1 MEKLWKARL
10 RNENGATEKKKPTL
24 MLTSLL
30 DMFTI
35 ILIFLIVS
43 FEAED
48 QEFKLDPGLKLPES
62 TARSRI
68 KPAANVAITMKGIK
82 VQEEQVIA
90 LSNGIPSADDFD
102 EEKGYF
108 PKLVEILERVLSAR
122 QNSVSLDGDE
132 MIVMLQADRG
142 LTYRTL
148 YMVMRSAGEAGL
160 RQISVDGDE
169 EMSGLMRI
177 ILCLLIGLAGGP
189 AFAEAPGSTSTS
201 QTTQRGKKGKK
212 GKTKTEKPAKKD
224 EAAGTMETGGSLRRS
239 NRMEFDGR
247 LVKGEKA
254 DGAVYLFQR
263 VSRPLPPLL
272 RLKRQEIDKIVW
284 PVLRRNADA
293 EAVLPAK
300 PAVAQPKAAKTPKKD
315 AVKKEGKA

>member
-1 MEKLWKARL
+1 MKMGRRK
-10 RNENGATEKKKPTL
+10 KKKPTL

-148 YMVMRSAGEAGL
+148 YMVMRSAGEAGFDKYRL
-160 RQISVDGDE
+160 TV
-169 EMSGLMRI
+169 M
-177 ILCLLIGLAGGP
+177 
-189 AFAEAPGSTSTS
+189 
-201 QTTQRGKKGKK
+201 KK
-212 GKTKTEKPAKKD
+212 
-224 EAAGTMETGGSLRRS
+224 
-239 NRMEFDGR
+239 
-247 LVKGEKA
+247 
-254 DGAVYLFQR
+254 
-263 VSRPLPPLL
+263 
-272 RLKRQEIDKIVW
+272 
-284 PVLRRNADA
+284 
-293 EAVLPAK
+293 
-300 PAVAQPKAAKTPKKD
+300 
-315 AVKKEGKA
+315 